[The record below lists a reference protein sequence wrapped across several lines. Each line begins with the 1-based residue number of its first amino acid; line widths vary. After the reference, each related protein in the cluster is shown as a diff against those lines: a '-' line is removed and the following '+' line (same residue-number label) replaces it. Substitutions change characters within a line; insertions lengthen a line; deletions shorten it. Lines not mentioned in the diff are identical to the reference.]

1 VAIENEINITV
12 VFPDSELPENTRGV
26 FENQNAFRQFVNAH
40 QDGSW
45 DSELHARPTSE
56 RMMDHYGSTIV
67 QAFPKIFPYGH
78 SGFED
83 DPAVIELSEQTGR
96 KTYMKRDFGNTIR
109 KLLLHRNV
117 EFQSPRF
124 NLIANNLLMKQS
136 VFQSAKIYCNCK
148 RADTVSM
155 GDKFGNMTANELENA
170 ITAARQN
177 VGTRF
182 SGQIASYFLSSI
194 NASCRSL
201 PHTNEASMEA
211 RKIYFSYLIK
221 FGLPCIFL
229 TVTPDDQRNYRIVLY
244 DISKT
249 EYQFGV
255 TDVKALS
262 EQEILM
268 NFKMRKQARVDLP
281 GLCAEEYRRIMDVVT
296 SRLFRWDSTSQ
307 TAQGTGAFGE
317 LLGWT
322 LATEEQG
329 RKTLHG
335 HMLLFVKNWKDV
347 LKTLQTRQKDDREFQ
362 QTSKS
367 ALDFYR
373 SICSASLFNDFASVD
388 GVLNKQ
394 SVFHHECSRERRRPK
409 AMRYTC
415 EPVADQI
422 LREMRHK
429 QLCHEHGGHIAT
441 CLKCKH
447 RFTINDV
454 VSTAIKC
461 HMGANETIF
470 GFPDRNKRLERYLY
484 ESYKNYSWWE
494 EAEDLVAFR
503 YFVSNAM
510 VNVHLPCHATRC
522 FKKGEECYAN
532 LPDSVN
538 DKTRIV
544 FEDEPD
550 LWADCFANRKL
561 RFMLR
566 FYPLRDIGDV
576 FMNTHSP
583 ILTNLLLANT
593 NVMFGM
599 NGQSVFY
606 VTGYNIKAQQKE
618 ENYAFERLSE
628 TIMKTIARQEEVS
641 VFLAF

>member
-1 VAIENEINITV
+1 
-12 VFPDSELPENTRGV
+12 
-26 FENQNAFRQFVNAH
+26 
-40 QDGSW
+40 
-45 DSELHARPTSE
+45 
-56 RMMDHYGSTIV
+56 MDHYGSTVV
-67 QAFPKIFPYGH
+67 QAFPKIFPYGY

-83 DPAVIELSEQTGR
+83 DPAVIKLSDEKNR
-96 KTYMKRDFGNTIR
+96 KTLMKRDFCDTIR
-109 KLLLHRNV
+109 KYLLHRNL
-117 EFQSPRF
+117 EFHSPRF
-124 NLIANNLLMKQS
+124 NLIANNLLMKQN
-136 VFQSAKIYCNCK
+136 VFKSAKIYCNCK
-148 RADTVSM
+148 RADSVSM
-155 GDKFGNMTANELENA
+155 GDKFGSMAAHELESA

-182 SGQIASYFLSSI
+182 SSQVASSFLSSI

-244 DISKT
+244 DIRKT
-249 EYQFGV
+249 EYKFGV
-255 TDVKALS
+255 TDVARLS
-262 EQEILM
+262 EEEILM
-268 NFKMRKQARVDLP
+268 HFKMRKQARVDLP

-296 SRLFRWDSTSQ
+296 KRLFRWDSATQ

-347 LKTLQTRQKDDREFQ
+347 LQTLQQKQSSQQEFKY
-362 QTSKS
+362 TSRS
-367 ALDFYR
+367 ALAFYR
-373 SICSASLFNDFASVD
+373 SICSASLFKDFDNAN

-394 SVFHHECSRERRRPK
+394 SVFHHDCIRESRRPK
-409 AMRYTC
+409 VMRFTC
-415 EPVADQI
+415 VPVEDQI

-441 CLKCKH
+441 CPKCDH
-447 RFTINDV
+447 RFRINDV
-454 VSTAIKC
+454 VATAIKC
-461 HMGANETIF
+461 HMGDAF
-470 GFPDRNKRLERYLY
+470 GFPDRNKRLERLLY
-484 ESYKNYSWWE
+484 ESYKHHTYW
-494 EAEDLVAFR
+494 AESKDIIAFR
-503 YFVSNAM
+503 YFVSNAL

-522 FKKGEECYAN
+522 FKKGPECYAN
-532 LPDSVN
+532 LPDSVTP
-538 DKTRIV
+538 KTQIV
-544 FEDEPD
+544 FEDESD
-550 LWADCFANRKL
+550 LWADCFANRER
-561 RFMLR
+561 RFMFR
-566 FYPLRDIGDV
+566 FYPMRDIGDV

-583 ILTNLLLANT
+583 ILTNLLLTNT

-628 TIMKTIARQEEVS
+628 TIMKTIARQEEVCY
-641 VFLAF
+641 LKAFCQNVLFISYRFVSYILLQKPLLF